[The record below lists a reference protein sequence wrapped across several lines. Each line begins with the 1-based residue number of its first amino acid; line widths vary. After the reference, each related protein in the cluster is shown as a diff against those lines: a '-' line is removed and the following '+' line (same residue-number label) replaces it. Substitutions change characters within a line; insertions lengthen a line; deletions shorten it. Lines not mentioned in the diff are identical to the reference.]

1 MHIVITQAVNPDGKR
16 TPTCVAPDAPDQAFH
31 DFQPVAGVEGLLV
44 CTRCAAQA
52 EIVPGDP
59 PPRVTPPGPTPRAGW
74 SFAPGGVPPAADA
87 DAPTSAP
94 TRLALRDDP
103 DA

>member
-1 MHIVITQAVNPDGKR
+1 MHVVITQAVNPDGKR
-16 TPTCVAPDAPDQAFH
+16 TPTCVAPDAAAQAFH

-52 EIVPGDP
+52 EVRQGDP
-59 PPRVTPPGPTPRAGW
+59 PPRVTPPAPTPRPEWVSAQ
-74 SFAPGGVPPAADA
+74 GGI
-87 DAPTSAP
+87 P
-94 TRLALRDDP
+94 TRPGLRYDP